1 MRLLSRVCM
10 SAFVLVAAI
19 VSAVPTASAV
29 TTTRLA
35 AMPAAADVLQAVIG
49 PSDTYVLYLAKGA
62 FGGPLYTEAWTVKL
76 EQNPAP
82 RLVSRAPDGVPII
95 VDKAAYSRDGTHVYF
110 TGRRDESGAVDH
122 ALYQVAVD
130 GSGIAT
136 RMSAPVL
143 STMTVGIGFETPNG
157 ATIVYGRSDGEWF
170 SLPANGS
177 YADAVHLAGAGT
189 RLVRA
194 TRI

>member
-62 FGGPLYTEAWTVKL
+62 FGGPLYTEAWTVKART
-76 EQNPAP
+76 EP
-82 RLVSRAPDGVPII
+82 G
-95 VDKAAYSRDGTHVYF
+95 AAAGQQGP
-110 TGRRDESGAVDH
+110 GRRSDH
-122 ALYQVAVD
+122 
-130 GSGIAT
+130 
-136 RMSAPVL
+136 R
-143 STMTVGIGFETPNG
+143 
-157 ATIVYGRSDGEWF
+157 
-170 SLPANGS
+170 
-177 YADAVHLAGAGT
+177 
-189 RLVRA
+189 
-194 TRI
+194 